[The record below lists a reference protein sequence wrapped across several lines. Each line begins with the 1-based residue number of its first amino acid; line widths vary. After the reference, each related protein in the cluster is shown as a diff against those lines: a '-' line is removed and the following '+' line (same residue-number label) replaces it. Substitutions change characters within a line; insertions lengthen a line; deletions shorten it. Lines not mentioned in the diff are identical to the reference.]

1 MTDWRKQTTR
11 LRQIKVAALCVALLL
26 PLTGRDALSATDDP
40 PLSGWMAQFIRNTPA
55 PPASDKPFLTEK
67 GDSVTLKKFAGKV
80 VLVNFWATWC
90 APCIREMPSL
100 DRLAAR
106 MAGDADFMVAAVS
119 VDRGGAEKARP
130 FLDKLGVSHLTLFLD
145 PKMALAVA
153 IGVRAMPTTFLIDR
167 QGRVAGSLAGVAE
180 WDSPEAQAL
189 IQSYLD
195 QK

>member
-1 MTDWRKQTTR
+1 MTNWRKQTPR
-11 LRQIKVAALCVALLL
+11 LRQLMVAALFVALLL
-26 PLTGRDALSATDDP
+26 PLIGRDALSAKVDP

-67 GDSVTLKKFAGKV
+67 GDSVTLDKFVGKV

-100 DRLAAR
+100 DRLAAKIS
-106 MAGDADFMVAAVS
+106 DDDFMVAAVS

-130 FLDKLGVSHLTLFLD
+130 FLDKMGVSHLTLFLD
-145 PKMALAVA
+145 PKMALAVTS
-153 IGVRAMPTTFLIDR
+153 GVKAMPTTFLIDR